1 MIWRPHWGGRDHNVT
16 LDAADDDWEWRRRI
30 RSNPHSHLIYRIIV
44 GLVGAFVVILGLI
57 LVPLPG
63 QGWLVVLLGLVILA
77 SEFEFAQR
85 WLHLLKRT
93 LKVWT
98 EWMKVQP
105 WWVNALV
112 ALAMFATVVGAFWVI
127 FLIGGV
133 PGYLPDVVEEWLK
146 RVPGLAR

>member
-1 MIWRPHWGGRDHNVT
+1 MIWRPRWGGRDHNVT
-16 LDAADDDWEWRRRI
+16 LDAADDDWAWRRRI

-44 GLVGAFVVILGLI
+44 GVVGAFVVALGLI

-85 WLHLLKRT
+85 WLHRLKHT

-98 EWMKVQP
+98 DWMRTQP
-105 WWVNALV
+105 WWVKGLV
-112 ALAMFATVVGAFWVI
+112 GLATFAAVAAAFWMI

-133 PGYLPDVVEEWLK
+133 PGYLPDAVEEWLK
-146 RVPGLAR
+146 GVPGLAH

>member
-44 GLVGAFVVILGLI
+44 GLVGALVVILGLI

-105 WWVNALV
+105 WWVKGLV
-112 ALAMFATVVGAFWVI
+112 ALATFATVVAAFWAV

-133 PGYLPDVVEEWLK
+133 PGYLPDAVEEWLK
-146 RVPGLAR
+146 SVPGLAR